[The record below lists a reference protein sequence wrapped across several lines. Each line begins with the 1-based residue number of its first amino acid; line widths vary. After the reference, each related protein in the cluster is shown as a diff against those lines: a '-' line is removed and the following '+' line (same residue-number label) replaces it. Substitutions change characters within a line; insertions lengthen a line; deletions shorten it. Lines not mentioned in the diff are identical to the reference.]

1 VSGTAEREIATIR
14 SVSIKHGCFLKM
26 EATYTL
32 FGHMLFTTFAKW
44 LGFFVSAFDNCL
56 EGLLLRVA
64 IASHINENFEV
75 LNCP

>member
-1 VSGTAEREIATIR
+1 
-14 SVSIKHGCFLKM
+14 M